1 MSLLLA
7 RQIGLIAG
15 RSVRRAFRQPY
26 VVIPPLTFPLM
37 LLAVNSAGLRSATSL
52 PGFPVDSY
60 LDFFLPFSFLQG
72 SLFAALTAGTD
83 LARDIDTGFINR
95 LALTPMRGTALILG
109 QLGGAVTLGAI
120 QALLYLSVGLAFG
133 VSFESGVGGILVLL
147 LLAELIVL
155 GFAGVGLYVGLRTGS
170 GEAVQGQFPVV
181 FFLLFLSSMLMPRNL
196 MEVDWFRHV
205 ATINPVSYLIE
216 ALRSLIIAGWDLQAL
231 LLGFGFTAALIAAS
245 LAGAG
250 VALRER
256 MART

>member
-1 MSLLLA
+1 MSWLLA

-15 RSVRRAFRQPY
+15 RSVRRSFRQPS

-37 LLAVNSAGLRSATSL
+37 LLAVNSAGLRSATNL
-52 PGFPVDSY
+52 PGFPADSF

-72 SLFAALTAGTD
+72 ALFAALHGGTD
-83 LARDIDTGFINR
+83 LARDIDTGFLNR
-95 LALTPMRGTALILG
+95 LALTPMRGTALLVG
-109 QLGGAVTLGAI
+109 QLGGALALGAI
-120 QALLYLSVGLAFG
+120 QSLVYLAVGLAFG
-133 VSFESGVGGILVLL
+133 VTFESGLAGILVLL
-147 LLAELIVL
+147 LLAELIAL

-196 MEVDWFRHV
+196 MEVDWFRYL

-216 ALRSLIIAGWDLQAL
+216 ALRSLIIAGWDAQAL
-231 LLGFGFTAALIAAS
+231 LLGFAFTAALIAAS
-245 LAGAG
+245 LAGAS